1 MEIEI
6 RAKINDIK
14 KTEKEIL
21 KLGGKLIKKKKQ
33 VDKYFG
39 EIYLFKKLGYSF
51 LMRVRIEKDKTFLT
65 YKGANLKRD
74 GVWKEYEFP
83 ISNARAA
90 VAMLKEM
97 GLEKIIEVHKTRTEY
112 SFGKLTICVDN
123 IKGLGSYIEIE
134 SLDNKNFSKKELI
147 NLIKK
152 LNIEKNQIIDK
163 GYVTIMLSNQKSPYS
178 KYVVN

>member
-1 MEIEI
+1 
-6 RAKINDIK
+6 
-14 KTEKEIL
+14 
-21 KLGGKLIKKKKQ
+21 
-33 VDKYFG
+33 
-39 EIYLFKKLGYSF
+39 
-51 LMRVRIEKDKTFLT
+51 
-65 YKGANLKRD
+65 
-74 GVWKEYEFP
+74 
-83 ISNARAA
+83 
-90 VAMLKEM
+90 LKEM